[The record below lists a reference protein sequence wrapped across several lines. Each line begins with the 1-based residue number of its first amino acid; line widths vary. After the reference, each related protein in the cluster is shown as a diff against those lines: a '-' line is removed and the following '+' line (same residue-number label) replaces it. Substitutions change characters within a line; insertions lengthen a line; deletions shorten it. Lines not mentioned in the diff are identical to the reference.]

1 MNKLDLLKRVNVGER
16 VAEQETEGLNTYFFE
31 TYLWEQVLDSSV
43 DIVFGSKGSGKSA
56 IYNQLSNY
64 SYDLMGDNVILALA
78 ENPRGAIA
86 FKDLNTTP
94 PTEEA
99 EFKNIWR
106 LYFIM
111 IISQKLQEFNYRD
124 KYINIVIEKLQESN
138 LLPRRYGFT
147 AMLRMVRDYIKVKSI
162 EPNISLSDATGGITG
177 AGLKITLGEPTVSL
191 MDKGF
196 VSIDYLLECLNNSLS
211 ENGDKIWVAIDR
223 LDAVFQENFKLEANA
238 LKTLFQ
244 VYIDFMKFD
253 NIRLLVF
260 FRDDIWN
267 RIIDSGFRE
276 ASHITRKEKIEWDE
290 NSLFFLIMSRFIKNK
305 ALLEYFNID
314 ESKLELKEQKLK
326 LFKKIFPA
334 EFKTNGVFD
343 FKWMISRIEDANHNS
358 SPRELI
364 HLINAAIKNEIKI
377 LSEGGKDTPK
387 YLISESSLIKA
398 FKEVSKT
405 KLDTV
410 LAEYPNL
417 QEFIYRLKK
426 KKIRS
431 KPQDLKLYWDCSK
444 KDVNIIAGNLVK
456 IGILRNENEFKEEKE
471 PLYYIPML
479 YRPALGYSAI

>member
-64 SYDLMGDNVILALA
+64 SYDLMGENVILALA

-106 LYFIM
+106 LYFVM

-138 LLPRRYGFT
+138 LLPRRYGLT

-191 MDKGF
+191 IDKGF

-276 ASHITRKEKIEWDE
+276 SSHITRKEKIDWDE
-290 NSLFFLIMSRFIKNK
+290 NSLFHLIMSRFIKNK
-305 ALLEYFNID
+305 ELLDFYNID
-314 ESKLELKEQKLK
+314 INELQTKEQKLE
-326 LFKKIFPA
+326 LFNKIFPQ
-334 EFKTNGVFD
+334 KTKSNGLFD
-343 FKWMISRIEDANHNS
+343 FRWLISRIEDANNNT

-364 HLINAAIKNEIKI
+364 HLVNTAINQELKNI
-377 LSEGGKDTPK
+377 SEGAEKNTNS
-387 YLISESSLIKA
+387 LISEDSLLKA
-398 FKEVSKT
+398 LKEVSKT
-405 KLDTV
+405 KLETI

-417 QEFIYRLKK
+417 QQFIYRLKR

-431 KPQDLKLYWDCSK
+431 SPQDLKTYWECSK
-444 KDVNIIAGNLVK
+444 KNVDVISAATIAL
-456 IGILRNENEFKEEKE
+456 E
-471 PLYYIPML
+471 
-479 YRPALGYSAI
+479 

>member
-1 MNKLDLLKRVNVGER
+1 MNKIELLKKINVGER
-16 VAEQETEGLNTYFFE
+16 VAEQETKGLNTYFLE
-31 TYLWEQVLDSSV
+31 TYLWEQVLDNSI
-43 DIVFGSKGSGKSA
+43 DIVFGNKGSGKSA
-56 IYNQLSNY
+56 IYNHLSNY
-64 SYDLMGDNVILALA
+64 SYDLMGANIILALA

-106 LYFIM
+106 LYFVM
-111 IISQKLQEFNYRD
+111 IISQKLQEFNYKD

-147 AMLRMVRDYIKVKSI
+147 AMLKMVRDYIKIKSI
-162 EPNISLSDATGGITG
+162 EPNISLNDTTGGITG
-177 AGLKITLGEPTVSL
+177 AGLKITLGEPNVGL
-191 MDKGF
+191 IDKGF
-196 VSIDYLLECLNNSLS
+196 VSIDYLLECLNNSLT

-223 LDAVFQENFKLEANA
+223 LDAVFQENFQLEANA

-253 NIRLLVF
+253 NIRLLIF

-276 ASHITRKEKIEWDE
+276 SSHITRKEKINWDE
-290 NSLFFLIMSRFIKNK
+290 NSLFHLIMSRFIKNK
-305 ALLEYFNID
+305 ELLEYFDID
-314 ESKLELKEQKLK
+314 KINLESKEQKIE
-326 LFKKIFPA
+326 LFYKIFPKKINSNSI
-334 EFKTNGVFD
+334 FSFR
-343 FKWMISRIEDANHNS
+343 WIISRIEDANHNT

-364 HLINAAIKNEIKI
+364 HLINTAIKKEIKT
-377 LSEGGKDTPK
+377 LSEENKDESE
-387 YLISESSLIKA
+387 YLISEISLLKA
-398 FKEVSKT
+398 LKEVSKT
-405 KLDTV
+405 KLDTI

-417 QEFIYRLKK
+417 QRFIYRLKK

-431 KPQDLKLYWDCSK
+431 KSEDLKIYWECSK
-444 KDVNIIAGNLVK
+444 KEVKIIAGNLVK
-456 IGILRNENEFKEEKE
+456 IGIIRNENEFNEEKE

-479 YRPALGYSAI
+479 YRPALGYSVV